1 LGEIA
6 VVRVL
11 YRLESKQDSE
21 RVDLLVRLIQGKD
34 ETGAKLGREELTAE
48 ALIQLI
54 AASDTISNTSCTILF
69 CVIKIPGVVAK
80 LQEELDLAFL
90 KGTDILTYKIVKDL
104 VYL

>member
-1 LGEIA
+1 
-6 VVRVL
+6 VL

-54 AASDTISNTSCTILF
+54 AASDTLRYKDPWCCSKATRRAWFSF
-69 CVIKIPGVVAK
+69 PKGYRYPD
-80 LQEELDLAFL
+80 LQDSQGPRVPIER
-90 KGTDILTYKIVKDL
+90 Y
-104 VYL
+104 

>member
-1 LGEIA
+1 M
-6 VVRVL
+6 L

-54 AASDTISNTSCTILF
+54 AASDTISNTSWCCSKATRRAWF
-69 CVIKIPGVVAK
+69 SFPKGYRYPD
-80 LQEELDLAFL
+80 LQDSQGPRVPIER
-90 KGTDILTYKIVKDL
+90 Y
-104 VYL
+104 